1 MSRPLRIEFEGAV
14 YHLTSRGNARQQIFL
29 DDIDKQAFLQVLASV
44 VARFNWLCHAY
55 CLMDNHYHLVIETP
69 EGNLSRGMRQLN
81 GVYTQRFNRR
91 HERGHLF
98 QGRYKSI
105 LVDKDSYLLTVC
117 RYVVLNPVRA
127 GIVSG
132 PGEWKWTSYRATAGS
147 IERPRFLTV
156 DWVLSQFGRDKTEA
170 RAQYRRFVSAGWKE
184 RSPWKE
190 LRGQILL
197 GAGDFAEKFK
207 ELLKGKERIEEIPRI
222 QRYLTRPSLDTV
234 LSSRK
239 IKDKRG
245 RDKSIYEAYS
255 LYGYTLR
262 EIADHLGVH
271 YSTVSRSL
279 GRAEK
284 GWMWQCKA

>member
-14 YHLTSRGNARQQIFL
+14 YHLTSRGNARQEIFL
-29 DDIDKQAFLQVLASV
+29 DDIDKQEFLQVLASV
-44 VARFNWLCHAY
+44 VTRFKWMCHAY
-55 CLMDNHYHLVIETP
+55 CLMDNHYHLVVETP

-91 HERGHLF
+91 HKRSGHLF

-105 LVDKDSYLLTVC
+105 LVDKDSYLLAVC

-132 PGEWKWTSYRATAGS
+132 PGQWKWTSYGATAGS
-147 IERPRFLTV
+147 KECPGFLTV
-156 DWVLSQFGRDKTEA
+156 DWVLSQFGRDKAEA
-170 RAQYRRFVSAGWKE
+170 RTQYRRFVRAGKKD
-184 RSPWKE
+184 SSLWKE

-207 ELLKGKERIEEIPRI
+207 ALLKGKERIAEIPRI
-222 QRYLTRPSLDTV
+222 QRYLTRPSLDSI

-239 IKDKRG
+239 IEDKRG
-245 RDKSIYEAYS
+245 RDKSIHEAFS
-255 LYGYTLR
+255 LYGYALR

-271 YSTVSRSL
+271 YATVSRAL
-279 GRAEK
+279 GRVEK
-284 GWMWQCKA
+284 G